1 MDDLLRTLSLADY
14 NTRVVVL
21 GVAAL
26 GVACGLVGTFMLLR
40 KRALMGD
47 ALSHATFPG
56 ICLAF
61 IVFQLAFGTGG
72 KSLPVL
78 LAGALVTGI
87 LGVLCVLLIR
97 SQTRI
102 KEDAAM
108 GIVLS
113 VFFGFGTALR
123 GVIQKMPGA
132 NSAGLD
138 SFIYGKTASMV
149 ASDAWTIGA
158 VALVS
163 SVVVIVLYKE
173 LKLLCFDDHFARG
186 IGRSVAT
193 LDIALMGLMTIVTVV
208 GLQAVGLILVIAL
221 LIIPPA
227 AARFWTDRLGVTAV
241 VSAVI
246 GALSAVAGALISAVV
261 VNVPSGAIIVLVAAG
276 VFIFSLVFGTK
287 RGAVAKIIS
296 RNAARAHVAAT
307 PASPISASSRM
318 GDAGVAATEH
328 PDRR

>member
-1 MDDLLRTLSLADY
+1 MDDFLRTLSLTDY

-21 GVAAL
+21 GVAAM

-56 ICLAF
+56 ICIAF
-61 IVFQLAFGTGG
+61 IGFQLAFGSGG

-78 LAGALVTGI
+78 LAGALATGI
-87 LGVLCVLLIR
+87 IGVLCVLLIR

-138 SFIYGKTASMV
+138 GFIYGKTASMV

-163 SVVVIVLYKE
+163 SVVVLVLYKE

-186 IGRSVAT
+186 LGRSVVG
-193 LDIALMGLMTIVTVV
+193 LDIVLMGLMTVVTVV

-227 AARFWTDRLGVTAV
+227 AARFWTDRLGTTALL
-241 VSAVI
+241 SSLI
-246 GALSAVAGALISAVV
+246 GALSAVTGALISAVV
-261 VNVPSGAIIVLVAAG
+261 VNIPSGAIIVLVAAG
-276 VFIFSLVFGTK
+276 IFVLSLIFGTK
-287 RGAVAKIIS
+287 RGAVARM
-296 RNAARAHVAAT
+296 RNRSAAINARTA
-307 PASPISASSRM
+307 
-318 GDAGVAATEH
+318 
-328 PDRR
+328 

>member
-1 MDDLLRTLSLADY
+1 MDDLLRTLSLQDY
-14 NTRVVVL
+14 NTRVVVF

-26 GVACGLVGTFMLLR
+26 GIACGLVGTFMLLR

-56 ICLAF
+56 ICLAYL
-61 IVFQLAFGTGG
+61 VVQLAFGAGR
-72 KSLPVL
+72 SLPVL
-78 LAGALVTGI
+78 LAGAVVTGI
-87 LGVLCVLLIR
+87 AGVGCVLLIR
-97 SQTRI
+97 HATRI

-123 GVIQKMPGA
+123 GVIQSLPTG

-149 ASDAWTIGA
+149 ASDAWTIG
-158 VALVS
+158 VAALAAAI
-163 SVVVIVLYKE
+163 VVVVLYKE

-186 IGRSVAT
+186 IGRSVVG
-193 LDIALMGLMTIVTVV
+193 LDVILMALVIVVTVV

-227 AARFWTDRLGVTAV
+227 AARFWTDRLSVTAIV
-241 VSAVI
+241 ASVIGCFSAVT
-246 GALSAVAGALISAVV
+246 GALISAVV
-261 VNVPSGAIIVLVAAG
+261 ENIPSGAIIVLTAAA
-276 VFIFSLVFGTK
+276 VFVFSLVFGTK
-287 RGAVAKIIS
+287 RGVVAKVLRRSQALNFVGATHMSPVAVAS
-296 RNAARAHVAAT
+296 DACVAPT
-307 PASPISASSRM
+307 GRK
-318 GDAGVAATEH
+318 
-328 PDRR
+328 R